1 MATRQHPPTTR
12 ESIQK
17 CNEAVSRRFHV
28 TLAVY
33 KTIKATTQL
42 IGVAAGILA
51 IQQGADPMTSLIV
64 IGMILVGPEFFE
76 YWITNEGQAQDL
88 DRED

>member
-1 MATRQHPPTTR
+1 MATRQHHPTTR
-12 ESIQK
+12 ESIRK

-42 IGVAAGILA
+42 LGVAGGVYA
-51 IQQGADPMTSLIV
+51 IQQGADPMTALTI
-64 IGMILVGPEFFE
+64 IGAILVGPEILE
-76 YWITNEGQAQDL
+76 YTIANEGHPRSDQ
-88 DRED
+88 ED

>member
-1 MATRQHPPTTR
+1 MATRQHKSTTR
-12 ESIQK
+12 ESIRE

-42 IGVAAGILA
+42 IGVVGGILA
-51 IQQGADPMTSLIV
+51 MQQGADPMTSLTI
-64 IGMILVGPEFFE
+64 IGAILVGPEILE
-76 YWITNEGQAQDL
+76 YTIANEPPRDH
-88 DRED
+88 DRKD